1 MFQEG
6 FGWSPLHAGIMV
18 AAVFIGNI
26 GIKPATTPLIRR
38 FGFKPVLVCASL
50 ASAATFVLCALLT
63 AGTPEPLIFALLV
76 CSGVFRSIGFS
87 AYASVQYADILPG
100 QLTSANAVSATMVQ
114 LATGTGIAVGALL
127 LRVFDSAPVLA
138 SGLGIV
144 LGGVLGAATDGG
156 AVAAYR
162 GAFLSIALLMLLST
176 VDSLML
182 HRNAGAEVSRPGP
195 APAAEPPRRR
205 PA

>member
-38 FGFKPVLVCASL
+38 FGFKPVLVFASL
-50 ASAATFVLCALLT
+50 ASAVTFALCALLT
-63 AGTPEPLIFALLV
+63 PDTPQPLIFALLV
-76 CSGVFRSIGFS
+76 CSGAFRSIGFS
-87 AYASVQYADILPG
+87 AYASVQYADIVPG
-100 QLTSANAVSATMVQ
+100 QLTSANAVSATLVQ
-114 LATGTGIAVGALL
+114 LATGAGIAVGALL

-138 SGLGIV
+138 SGLG
-144 LGGVLGAATDGG
+144 GVLGAATDDG

-162 GAFLSIALLMLLST
+162 GASCRS
-176 VDSLML
+176 
-182 HRNAGAEVSRPGP
+182 PC
-195 APAAEPPRRR
+195 
-205 PA
+205 